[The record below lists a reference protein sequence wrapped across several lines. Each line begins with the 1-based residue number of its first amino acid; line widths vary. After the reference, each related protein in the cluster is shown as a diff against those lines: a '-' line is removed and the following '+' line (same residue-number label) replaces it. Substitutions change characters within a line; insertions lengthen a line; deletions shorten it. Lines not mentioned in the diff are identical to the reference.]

1 MNVIESPQFY
11 SLIDTE
17 IQHTVSKSMVKY
29 ASGISLESVVD
40 VEVSVTVPDAPIQSA
55 TVRNLELNIHEIHVI
70 SRAMELPFLV
80 EDAGRR
86 LVVSTAVH
94 CCTIDFFFH
103 YCKPY

>member
-1 MNVIESPQFY
+1 MYFKCP
-11 SLIDTE
+11 
-17 IQHTVSKSMVKY
+17 VSKNMVKY
-29 ASGISLESVVD
+29 TSGISLESVVD

-86 LVVSTAVH
+86 YKTFCL
-94 CCTIDFFFH
+94 
-103 YCKPY
+103 

>member
-1 MNVIESPQFY
+1 
-11 SLIDTE
+11 
-17 IQHTVSKSMVKY
+17 MVKY

-94 CCTIDFFFH
+94 CCTIDFSFH